1 MCMDLK
7 LRVAICDDEKY
18 FREEIKRLV
27 EQYLKEKKII
37 FCIDLFTSGL
47 EFCSDDNN
55 LQQYD
60 IIFLDIGMKEMN
72 GMETA
77 YAIREKNQNVD
88 IVFITIMMDYA
99 LEGYHVDAV
108 RYILKDDLESLLP
121 GMYGYDSSEKTGK
134 GNGISVCRGKE
145 ESSVKRDSFY

>member
-1 MCMDLK
+1 MDLK

-99 LEGYHVDAV
+99 LEGYRIMV
-108 RYILKDDLESLLP
+108 S
-121 GMYGYDSSEKTGK
+121 
-134 GNGISVCRGKE
+134 
-145 ESSVKRDSFY
+145 

>member
-1 MCMDLK
+1 MDLK

-88 IVFITIMMDYA
+88 IVLYCLYSKKTYRRNHLYCFLYGCKADY
-99 LEGYHVDAV
+99 
-108 RYILKDDLESLLP
+108 RWFSCKKFF
-121 GMYGYDSSEKTGK
+121 GMSDRISINII
-134 GNGISVCRGKE
+134 NGIRNNCSVNRK
-145 ESSVKRDSFY
+145 V

>member
-77 YAIREKNQNVD
+77 YAIREKN
-88 IVFITIMMDYA
+88 
-99 LEGYHVDAV
+99 H
-108 RYILKDDLESLLP
+108 
-121 GMYGYDSSEKTGK
+121 SSEKTRK

>member
-1 MCMDLK
+1 MDLK

-60 IIFLDIGMKEMN
+60 IIFLDIGN
-72 GMETA
+72 S
-77 YAIREKNQNVD
+77 VCD
-88 IVFITIMMDYA
+88 
-99 LEGYHVDAV
+99 
-108 RYILKDDLESLLP
+108 
-121 GMYGYDSSEKTGK
+121 TGK
-134 GNGISVCRGKE
+134 KSECGHC
-145 ESSVKRDSFY
+145 FYYYYDGLCT